1 MNRAPT
7 TARSDSHAGIPG
19 ISAGASAPAGALA
32 LTSLSGHPP
41 ADDNNRGRPVVG
53 DTPLLILRRQK

>member
-7 TARSDSHAGIPG
+7 NAWSGSHIGIPE
-19 ISAGASAPAGALA
+19 ISAGVSAPAGAPT
-32 LTSLSGHPP
+32 LTSLYGHPP
-41 ADDNNRGRPVVG
+41 ADDNNRVRPVVG

>member
-7 TARSDSHAGIPG
+7 SRPCGSRFSIPG
-19 ISAGASAPAGALA
+19 ISAGACAPAGAPA
-32 LTSLSGHPP
+32 LTSSTATDRPP
-41 ADDNNRGRPVVG
+41 TTTECRPVVG

>member
-7 TARSDSHAGIPG
+7 NRSCGSPSGIPG
-19 ISAGASAPAGALA
+19 ISAGAYAPAGALA
-32 LTSLSGHPP
+32 LTSLYGHPP
-41 ADDNNRGRPVVG
+41 ADDANRVRPVVG